1 MKLKFF
7 LLHCI
12 HAAYRRIQM
21 TEMQKSLNKT
31 SMPGGQHGS
40 GSICPAV
47 GGIFEEKLSPLIYS
61 IDRETLYIHHPF
73 TRSLQLSHDPYMN
86 PLAPSLIPQI
96 AISLFT
102 AKSSAD
108 RSTVEHFNSVVL

>member
-1 MKLKFF
+1 
-7 LLHCI
+7 
-12 HAAYRRIQM
+12 M

-73 TRSLQLSHDPYMN
+73 TRSLQLSHDPNMH
-86 PLAPSLIPQI
+86 PLAPSPSLIPQI
-96 AISLFT
+96 AISLITASAYRST
-102 AKSSAD
+102 AK
-108 RSTVEHFNSVVL
+108 HFNNMVL